1 MFINIFRQLKEL
13 SHSQYYWLAY
23 IALGISL
30 LAMALF
36 YHHVLE
42 VMPCVVCIQVRL
54 LVLLL
59 IAFAI
64 VGLLS
69 RGNRVVN
76 AIAHLSI
83 VITSAVFV
91 ERSYFL
97 LGTERGFVFGD
108 CGFDLGLPAWLAIEE
123 WFPWLFRVEASCGYT
138 PEIIFG
144 ITMAEALMVL
154 SVLLLLI
161 SFCVSLLVLLNIK
174 QGDKS
179 L

>member
-30 LAMALF
+30 LATALF

-54 LVLLL
+54 LDLLL
-59 IAFAI
+59 ITVAT
-64 VGLLS
+64 VGLFS
-69 RGNRVVN
+69 RGNRALN
-76 AIAHLSI
+76 AIAHLSL
-83 VITSAVFV
+83 VITNIIFV
-91 ERSYFL
+91 ERSYLL
-97 LGTERGFVFGD
+97 LGTERGFVFSD

-123 WFPWLFRVEASCGYT
+123 WLPWLFRVEASCGFT
-138 PEIIFG
+138 PELIFG

-154 SVLLLLI
+154 SVLLLLV
-161 SFCVSLLVLLNIK
+161 SFCVSLVYLLNIK
-174 QGDKS
+174 QGGKT